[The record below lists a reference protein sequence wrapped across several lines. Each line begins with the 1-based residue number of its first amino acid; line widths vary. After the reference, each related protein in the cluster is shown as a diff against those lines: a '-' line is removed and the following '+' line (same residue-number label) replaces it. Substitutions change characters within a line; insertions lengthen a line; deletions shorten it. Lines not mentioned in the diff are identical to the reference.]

1 MYVVEC
7 TNLYH
12 DIEVAAGRNKT
23 TLGETKWKAVTERDY
38 VGYLAVLIFMSLVG
52 LPDMSDYWANS
63 DRLKCPAVRAI
74 MSRNRFWL
82 WRRFLHFADRRNK
95 VGRGD
100 YSQPPPPG
108 YDILHNWGTMQ
119 ELHNKS

>member
-1 MYVVEC
+1 VEGG
-7 TNLYH
+7 L
-12 DIEVAAGRNKT
+12 
-23 TLGETKWKAVTERDY
+23 AVTERDY
-38 VGYLAVLIFMSLVG
+38 VGYLAVLISMSPVG

-74 MSRNRFWL
+74 RSRNRFWL
-82 WRRFLHFADRRNK
+82 WRRFLYFADRRNK

-108 YDILHNWGTMQ
+108 YDNLYNWRTMQ
-119 ELHNKS
+119 ELHNKSWLAMVATA